1 MYVFICRAK
10 HVADFN
16 VYKAIHFININ
27 MLQMGHQ
34 NMGRSTGPPPLQDNG
49 PLKRARSSSDT
60 FVGPANQKLRLD
72 SDGLSKIQILTPPR
86 EPQPVQ
92 RTKAATEQKN
102 RLIEMRFKKALRRND
117 STILQRCLESGYK
130 PSVPEWLTIIGKLHV
145 ETALACVSLA
155 RTLEPA
161 CIFSAI
167 RRQHKKLF
175 KEVVSR
181 VDEVPRAHMQSLM
194 TAPAF
199 YLDICLNKGLDPNI
213 PLKNKRLP
221 LEHACAHSRISHIEI
236 LLKDVRTSVSQ
247 NVCRFMIRQTKQQK
261 FAERAIELCEDIV
274 PNMILEAI
282 VANVTGALIA
292 IMAKLEGKYEQKP
305 QWEDI
310 THMMTCCILND
321 YTTDIVKTPVNDHYY
336 DRQSILTWVRSKG
349 TDPLTRESLQESDLL
364 LRSEFLK
371 DYAKNLQAKIQQL
384 EL

>member
-1 MYVFICRAK
+1 
-10 HVADFN
+10 
-16 VYKAIHFININ
+16 
-27 MLQMGHQ
+27 MGPQ
-34 NMGRSTGPPPLQDNG
+34 STMRPGGPTPLQDNG
-49 PLKRARSSSDT
+49 PVKRARSSTDT
-60 FVGPANQKLRLD
+60 FVGPAVQKMRLE
-72 SDGLSKIQILTPPR
+72 SGSSSKIQISTVAPA
-86 EPQPVQ
+86 PQPVQ
-92 RTKAATEQKN
+92 RSKAAIEQKN

-117 STILQRCLESGYK
+117 STTLQRCLESGYK
-130 PSVPEWLTIIGKLHV
+130 PSVSEWLTIIGKMHV
-145 ETALACVSLA
+145 ATALTCVSLA
-155 RTLEPA
+155 RSLEPA

-181 VDEVPRAHMQSLM
+181 VEEVPRAHMQSLM
-194 TAPAF
+194 AAPAF
-199 YLDICLNKGLDPNI
+199 YLEICLNKGLDPNI

-221 LEHACAHSRISHIEI
+221 LEHACAHSRIAHIEI

-261 FAERAIELCEDIV
+261 FAERAIELCDDIV

-336 DRQSILTWVRSKG
+336 DRQSILRWVKTKG
-349 TDPLTRESLQESDLL
+349 TDPLTREPLQESDLL

-371 DYAKNLQAKIQQL
+371 DYAKILQAKIQQL
-384 EL
+384 DL